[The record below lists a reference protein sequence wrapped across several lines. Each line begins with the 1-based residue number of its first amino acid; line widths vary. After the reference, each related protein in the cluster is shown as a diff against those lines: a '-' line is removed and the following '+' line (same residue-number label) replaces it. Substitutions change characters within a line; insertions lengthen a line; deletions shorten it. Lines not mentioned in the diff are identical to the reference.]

1 MGFSFVPKL
10 NDTSHLGAGKMV
22 RKIQIGVMGSAADLG
37 YTEAV
42 AKLAEEIGQEV
53 AKAGCTLVFGAEKEE
68 GEH

>member
-1 MGFSFVPKL
+1 
-10 NDTSHLGAGKMV
+10 MV